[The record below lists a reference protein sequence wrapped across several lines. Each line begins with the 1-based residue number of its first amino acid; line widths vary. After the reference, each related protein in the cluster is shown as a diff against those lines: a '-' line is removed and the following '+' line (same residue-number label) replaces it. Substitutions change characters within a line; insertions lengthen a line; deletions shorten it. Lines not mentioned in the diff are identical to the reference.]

1 MLEHWN
7 IVQNTLDSSKGQP
20 ASWVIAL
27 RRGYEFEVPWGT
39 PKASAYGF
47 HCVQPIL
54 PDGDDEAFLL
64 EPLT

>member
-7 IVQNTLDSSKGQP
+7 IVQNTLDSSKGQA

-27 RRGYEFEVPWGT
+27 RRGHE
-39 PKASAYGF
+39 SADGF

-54 PDGDDEAFLL
+54 PGGDDEDFLL